1 MIRTPRSGSSDL
13 FQNQVARAS
22 ARVRR
27 AEEQAVTGFKVNRAS
42 DAPAV
47 IREVHA
53 VAAGSADQAVYKDN
67 AGSAGMLHSTMDTS
81 LERAQDIVVRLRELA
96 VQMSSDAVDANGRAA
111 AAVEVR
117 SLQASMLDTAN
128 TQVGGR
134 YVFAG
139 AVYDAPAF
147 DAAYTYQGDA
157 NEPETRVG
165 QDRWVRSGLD
175 GQQVF
180 QGGTDI
186 FATIE
191 NLAVALETNNVPLTR
206 AALPDLEASTQQ
218 LSQWRSVV
226 GSEQVTAEDAV
237 VVAESLDQLFTD
249 RLSQLVQVDPVAAY
263 TELGAAQNAY
273 TSTLQ
278 VIASTRTENLFD
290 MLR

>member
-22 ARVRR
+22 SRVRR

-206 AALPDLEASTQQ
+206 AALPDLEASTRQ

-249 RLSQLVQVDPVAAY
+249 RLSQLVQADPVAAY

>member
-13 FQNQVARAS
+13 FQNQVARVS

-206 AALPDLEASTQQ
+206 AALPDLEASTGQ

>member
-13 FQNQVARAS
+13 FQHQVARAS

-147 DAAYTYQGDA
+147 DVAYTYQGDA

-191 NLAVALETNNVPLTR
+191 NLAVALETNNVPSTR
-206 AALPDLEASTQQ
+206 AALPDLESSTRQ

-237 VVAESLDQLFTD
+237 VVSESLDQLFTD
-249 RLSQLVQVDPVAAY
+249 RLSQLVQADPVAAY
-263 TELGAAQNAY
+263 TELGEAQNAY